1 MITVTVTLMRNLENG
16 AEVYDDYSD
25 NNNDDDYDDDTN
37 EKPVEWW

>member
-25 NNNDDDYDDDTN
+25 NDDDYEDDTD